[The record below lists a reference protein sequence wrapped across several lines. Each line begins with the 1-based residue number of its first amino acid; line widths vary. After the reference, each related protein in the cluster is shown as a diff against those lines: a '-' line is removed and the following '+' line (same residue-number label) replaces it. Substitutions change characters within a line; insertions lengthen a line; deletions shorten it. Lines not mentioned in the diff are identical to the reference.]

1 MALKINQ
8 HQQALWRSPKVMQ
21 IGLGPDK
28 VILEDLTPAQEKLI
42 AALYSGIADNQ
53 VEAIANQSKLDP
65 STAYELV
72 EKIRPLMQRPEANP
86 GKPARS
92 NSHRANLEKTEPLTD
107 SAVSSAFAEII
118 RASLVHGRDGEAVL
132 LERGRRAVHLDDL
145 SKTGLLITLGL
156 AAAGV
161 GAVITHD
168 SSRVS
173 QRDIGNTGYA
183 QGLLGQSRL
192 GAAEWLLRGAPNRI
206 QLVPGSKLEPKQLD
220 NVDCAVIIAHQAIQP
235 RLYARWMNRQVP
247 HIAVVFD
254 STGVSVSP
262 MITPGLTACL
272 FCLEQQRI
280 DSDEGWPALASQLLT
295 SELRFDD
302 SASQLFAAGLVLK
315 KILQTID
322 SSPEPERL
330 DETGYRFLASDGT
343 VTALQW
349 PRHRACSCGETEGSL
364 SA

>member
-21 IGLGPDK
+21 IGLGPEQ

-53 VEAIANQSKLDP
+53 VEAIANQSKLDL
-65 STAYELV
+65 SIAHELV
-72 EKIRPLMQRPEANP
+72 EKIRPLMQIPEADR
-86 GKPARS
+86 GQRS
-92 NSHRANLEKTEPLTD
+92 NSSRGNLDKTEPFSD

-156 AAAGV
+156 AAAGI

-262 MITPGLTACL
+262 MITPGITPCL

-280 DSDEGWPALASQLLT
+280 DSDEGWPVLASQLLT

-302 SASQLFAAGLVLK
+302 SASQLFAAGIVLK

-322 SSPEPERL
+322 SGPQSEPIAA
-330 DETGYRFLASDGT
+330 TGYRFLASDGT
-343 VTALQW
+343 VSDLKW
-349 PRHRACSCGETEGSL
+349 PMHKACSCGESEGSL

>member
-1 MALKINQ
+1 
-8 HQQALWRSPKVMQ
+8 MQ
-21 IGLGPDK
+21 IGLGPDH

-53 VEAIANQSKLDP
+53 VEAIANQSKLDLP
-65 STAYELV
+65 TARDLV
-72 EKIRPLMQRPEANP
+72 EKIRPLMQRPEVAEARP
-86 GKPARS
+86 VRS
-92 NSHRANLEKTEPLTD
+92 NSNRANLQQSEPFND
-107 SAVSSAFAEII
+107 SAAASAFSEII
-118 RASLVHGRDGEAVL
+118 RASLVHGRDGQAVL
-132 LERGRRAVHLDDL
+132 LERGRRAVHVDELT
-145 SKTGLLITLGL
+145 KTGLLVTLGL

-168 SSRVS
+168 SSRVT

-206 QLVPGSKLEPKQLD
+206 QLVPGSKLDPKQLD
-220 NVDCAVIIAHQAIQP
+220 NLDCAVIIAHQAIQP

-262 MITPGLTACL
+262 MITPGLTPCL
-272 FCLEQQRI
+272 YCLEQQR
-280 DSDEGWPALASQLLT
+280 SDRDTGWPVLASQLLT

-302 SASQLFAAGLVLK
+302 SASQLFAAGIVLK
-315 KILQTID
+315 KILQSID
-322 SSPEPERL
+322 SGPGCGEP
-330 DETGYRFLASDGT
+330 DETGYRFQASDGS

-349 PRHRACSCGETEGSL
+349 PRHDSCSCAQSTQEPS
-364 SA
+364 S